1 MGCEPHRL
9 SSLEPR
15 RGATS
20 RARAGCKF
28 ISSRLLATIALFI
41 ASLVSTHAQTDW
53 TGRFS
58 SDWFLSG
65 NWDAGFPR
73 QTTDGNIN
81 TVTPNSTVVA
91 SPGALARNLSVGA
104 NGTGMLTIQAG
115 GTLADSFGTVGNL
128 PRGLGTVTVTDA
140 GSNWSNAG
148 SVVVGGQGTG
158 TLTIQDGGTVNSG
171 GGSVGLSVGSNGM
184 VTVTGP
190 GSSWINGPSGG
201 LNIGSFGT
209 GTLTIANGGKV
220 INITNFTANI
230 GNGTG
235 SQGMV
240 TVTGAGSAWSN
251 SSGVNIGNL
260 GTGTL
265 TIADSGIVIGPVVIA
280 RSTGAIG
287 TLNIGA
293 GAGNPAAAPGTLNTA
308 NVAFGSGIGT
318 LNFNHTS
325 ANYVFAP
332 AISGNGT
339 VNVLAGATTLTGANS
354 YSGATNVDAGTL
366 RAGALNT
373 FSPNSSATVAGGGTL
388 DLNGFNQTVPGVTN
402 AALVNMGTG
411 TAPRTILTTTSYIG
425 TGGTVAM
432 NTFLG
437 GDGSPSD
444 RLVIN
449 GGSATGN
456 SLLRVTNAGG
466 PGAETVANG
475 IAVVQAINGG
485 STAPGAFALSAGELR
500 AGAFDYDLFR
510 GSVDTSAPNDWF
522 LRSDFIVPPIPPTQ
536 PIPPIAPLPPATS
549 LPPTPPPEPL
559 PPGVYPIIGPEIAT
573 YGVVQP
579 LARQL
584 GLASLGT
591 LNDRAGDTYAE
602 GSVPCVTASAP
613 VPRKGPELA
622 PAASTAGCGLTGW
635 PSSVWGRFFG
645 QSIDNHYRAFA
656 DPRADGHLA
665 GFQAGIDLLRGSFIG
680 GQEERAGLYVA
691 YGNTDVDAKGLVTNP
706 AATAYI
712 LSHTGTLDLDAWSG
726 GAYWTHVGPGGW
738 YLDTVL
744 QATRYGGSATTDF
757 AKLDTT
763 GTGFISSL
771 EGGYP
776 FALPQFGPGFVI
788 EPQAQILWQRVAFE
802 HDNDGLG
809 DVGLGTTSGT
819 SGRVGVRAKWT
830 ILTAADQVWQPYVRV
845 NIWEDWGAQARTIF
859 SGTDVTELLARG
871 KRLQFGGGLT
881 TKINPNLSLYANAD
895 YEFAVS
901 NTDGGKRDGIRG
913 AVGLRYSW

>member
-128 PRGLGTVTVTDA
+128 PRGLGTVTVTGA

-280 RSTGAIG
+280 RNTGAIG

-373 FSPNSSATVAGGGTL
+373 FSPNSAATVAGGGTL

-456 SLLRVTNAGG
+456 SLLRITNAGG

-485 STAPGAFALSAGELR
+485 TTAPGAFALSAGELR

-510 GSVDTSAPNDWF
+510 GSVDASAPNDWF

-536 PIPPIAPLPPATS
+536 PMPPIAPLPPATS

-591 LNDRAGDTYAE
+591 LNDRVGRYLRGRKRPMRDGKRSGAAQGARAGTCRIHGRLRAHRLAVL
-602 GSVPCVTASAP
+602 GLGPLLRP
-613 VPRKGPELA
+613 VDRQPLSR
-622 PAASTAGCGLTGW
+622 
-635 PSSVWGRFFG
+635 
-645 QSIDNHYRAFA
+645 
-656 DPRADGHLA
+656 
-665 GFQAGIDLLRGSFIG
+665 LRGST
-680 GQEERAGLYVA
+680 RRR
-691 YGNTDVDAKGLVTNP
+691 P
-706 AATAYI
+706 
-712 LSHTGTLDLDAWSG
+712 SG
-726 GAYWTHVGPGGW
+726 GLPGGHRS
-738 YLDTVL
+738 V
-744 QATRYGGSATTDF
+744 ARIVHRRPRGAR
-757 AKLDTT
+757 
-763 GTGFISSL
+763 
-771 EGGYP
+771 
-776 FALPQFGPGFVI
+776 GPLCR
-788 EPQAQILWQRVAFE
+788 LWQYRCRRE
-802 HDNDGLG
+802 GPRHQSGGDGLHPQPHRDARPRRLVGWSLLDPCGAGRLVSRHGAAG
-809 DVGLGTTSGT
+809 DPLWRLGHAPTSPSST
-819 SGRVGVRAKWT
+819 PPAPASSRRSRAD
-830 ILTAADQVWQPYVRV
+830 IHSRCR
-845 NIWEDWGAQARTIF
+845 NSARA
-859 SGTDVTELLARG
+859 S
-871 KRLQFGGGLT
+871 
-881 TKINPNLSLYANAD
+881 
-895 YEFAVS
+895 
-901 NTDGGKRDGIRG
+901 
-913 AVGLRYSW
+913 